1 MTPVIDTLVL
11 ALLNGLWFALAVAV
25 AVWVAL
31 RITPQI
37 GARARHAIWWVA
49 LVVVVF
55 APVVPVVAGW
65 LAEEPAYTETATS
78 VAPVPGDQ
86 EFERVTAPPVAIEQA
101 PDPDRAAAPVLLDST
116 DWVGVAF
123 AAWAALILLQL
134 SRVFRSFR
142 YLRSLKASARPAS
155 LEDQL
160 RFQEWCMACRV
171 DRPARLLLSNRI
183 ASPMAVG
190 FFRPAVILP
199 ESLNGQLSEPEL
211 DHVLLHELA
220 HVARRDDWTNLLARM
235 AVAVF
240 ALHPVALWIL
250 RRIDR
255 EREIACDDW
264 VVAATGAARPYA
276 ESLARLFELCSVRR
290 RELLA
295 TGMVERASRL
305 RERIEIILGRRRNKS
320 RRASKLRV
328 AITACG
334 LTAIV
339 IAAASAPPW
348 VALAQ
353 DPPPAPAPV
362 APLAAPTPRPPA
374 RVAPRASVVSPRGT
388 QTLPVQAA
396 QPIQPVPP
404 ASAPSVIA
412 AAQRGSLLAALV
424 AAGYND
430 MSVDDIIELKNH
442 GVNAAYITGLKD
454 SGWAKLNAKQIVQ
467 LRSNNVPADYL
478 GKLRA
483 AGHSTLTIEDV
494 IQLRNHGVAIEELAT
509 VNALGFGPFTPRQM
523 LDLHNNGVRAPL
535 YQALK
540 DNGFVK
546 AEPRE
551 IIEAQMHGL
560 RAEHFREA
568 RAYGPSLT
576 LKQIIK
582 LKTAGVI

>member
-1 MTPVIDTLVL
+1 MTPGIDTLVV

-37 GARARHAIWWVA
+37 GARSRHLIWWVA
-49 LVVVVF
+49 LAVVVLS
-55 APVVPVVAGW
+55 PVVPVVSRW
-65 LAEEPAYTETATS
+65 LAEEPIYTDAAITTVQA
-78 VAPVPGDQ
+78 PGD
-86 EFERVTAPPVAIEQA
+86 EAPEPMPAPSAALEAGFEPERS
-101 PDPDRAAAPVLLDST
+101 AAPLQIDSG
-116 DWVGVAF
+116 DWIGVAF
-123 AAWAALILLQL
+123 AAWTVLVVVQL

-142 YLRSLKASARPAS
+142 YLRALKASARPAS

-160 RFQEWCMACRV
+160 RFHEWCMACRV
-171 DRPARLLLSNRI
+171 DRPARLLLSHRI

-190 FFRPAVILP
+190 FFRPAIILP
-199 ESLNGQLSEPEL
+199 ESLNGQLRDPEL

-220 HVARRDDWTNLLARM
+220 HVARRDDWTNLLARL
-235 AVAVF
+235 AVGCF

-264 VVAATGAARPYA
+264 VVAATGEARPYA

-295 TGMVERASRL
+295 TGMAERASQL
-305 RERIEIILGRRRNKS
+305 RERIEILLGRRRNAS
-320 RRASKLRV
+320 RRPSKLRV
-328 AITACG
+328 AITAAG
-334 LTAIV
+334 LAAFV

-348 VALAQ
+348 IALAQ
-353 DPPPAPAPV
+353 DPPPAPV
-362 APLAAPTPRPPA
+362 APAAQVPIAAPSPRPPA
-374 RVAPRASVVSPRGT
+374 RVAPRASVVTPRAT
-388 QTLPVQAA
+388 PSLPA
-396 QPIQPVPP
+396 QVPP
-404 ASAPSVIA
+404 PAPAPAVIA

-424 AAGYND
+424 ATGYND
-430 MSVDDIIELKNH
+430 LSVDDIIELKNH
-442 GVNAAYITGLKD
+442 GVNAAYITGIKE
-454 SGWAKLNAKQIVQ
+454 SGWTKLNAKQIIQ

-483 AGHSTLTIEDV
+483 AGYPALSIDDV
-494 IQLRNHGVAIEELAT
+494 IQLRNHGVAVEELAAINT
-509 VNALGFGPFTPRQM
+509 LGFGPFTPRQM

-540 DNGFVK
+540 DNGFAK

-568 RAYGPSLT
+568 RAYGPNLT